1 MKGVHVAF
9 VDVSG
14 FAKLKP
20 SCDAFKFGGCV
31 KEVDFSGAEVA
42 DGHFKWSEM
51 AWKMCRYVSR
61 RISKIDL

>member
-42 DGHFKWSEM
+42 DGHFK
-51 AWKMCRYVSR
+51 
-61 RISKIDL
+61 